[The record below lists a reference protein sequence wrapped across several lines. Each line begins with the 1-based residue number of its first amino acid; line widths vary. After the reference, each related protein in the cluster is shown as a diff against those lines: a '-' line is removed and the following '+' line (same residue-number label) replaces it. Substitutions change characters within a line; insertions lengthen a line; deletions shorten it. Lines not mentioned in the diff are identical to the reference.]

1 MRIRFTDGNRSGVCE
16 DEVIFSD
23 GQRGEIS
30 FSFEWDEVSQS
41 FPRITNGE
49 LKDSFGLVGRFT
61 RFDNLG
67 NWELFDKDFKNYV
80 SKILSDTLAVLRVN
94 LTCDVVSSV
103 Y

>member
-1 MRIRFTDGNRSGVCE
+1 MRIKFIDGNTSGVCE
-16 DEVIFSD
+16 DEVILSD

-30 FSFEWDEVSQS
+30 FSFEWDEASQS

-49 LKDSFGLVGRFT
+49 LKDRFGLIGRFT
-61 RFDNLG
+61 RFGNLG
-67 NWELFDKDFKNYV
+67 NWELLDKDFKNYV

-94 LTCDVVSSV
+94 LTNGVVSRV

>member
-1 MRIRFTDGNRSGVCE
+1 MRIKFIDGNTSGVCE
-16 DEVIFSD
+16 DEVILSD

-30 FSFEWDEVSQS
+30 FSFEWDEASQS

-49 LKDSFGLVGRFT
+49 LKDMFGLIGRFT
-61 RFDNLG
+61 KFG
-67 NWELFDKDFKNYV
+67 NIGDWKLFDKDFKNYV

-94 LTCDVVSSV
+94 ITNEEVSSV